1 METGWGVSRAL
12 NSVARKREAEFWI
25 PALPPSDNVLL
36 LIGWFWLL
44 ARTDRM
50 FGVELLYVYQR
61 ITARP
66 SSTPSKGGMV
76 ISHSLRKPVGLT
88 PHQGYSPWAAETWR
102 MEGAACIVDG
112 SGGPRVHQEWRH
124 RREGR
129 AQDGGGPR
137 RSLQVWARI
146 SFSSPFSLL

>member
-61 ITARP
+61 ITA
-66 SSTPSKGGMV
+66 
-76 ISHSLRKPVGLT
+76 
-88 PHQGYSPWAAETWR
+88 
-102 MEGAACIVDG
+102 
-112 SGGPRVHQEWRH
+112 
-124 RREGR
+124 
-129 AQDGGGPR
+129 
-137 RSLQVWARI
+137 
-146 SFSSPFSLL
+146 